1 MERQKLKILVR
12 EAKRKIKQREGTL
25 LAETMDWI
33 FSFNILWR
41 FIQVAVYINNLFLF
55 IAE

>member
-1 MERQKLKILVR
+1 MKILVR